1 MLKRT
6 LRGVVIAAFS
16 AGLAVSAVSTLDLG
30 WNKVDSADTVSV
42 AAAPPD
48 LGWNIAPTGAD
59 E

>member
-30 WNKVDSADTVSV
+30 WNKADSAGTATV

-48 LGWNIAPTGAD
+48 LGWNTAPTGAD